1 MRGVRQAVFS
11 PLPPALTPVSLHQGD
26 HGSKVLKPMPT
37 GVVWAAGSVV
47 ETTIFL
53 KANHAGGWIYRLCKV
68 GENLTEVCSRLALL
82 TPADAQGAFACRP
95 QPAAASRWSIQCSP
109 HAPSTHTTAE
119 HLLTC
124 AHLHTCDHTNIQDC
138 FERTPVPFAEGM
150 SQVLRMHSGEETS
163 VEPVYLSEGTWPP
176 NSTWAMNPIPE
187 CCKSSCSLLA
197 CTFFSKA
204 GC

>member
-1 MRGVRQAVFS
+1 MLVGGSTDFARLERISQRFVHALLCLRQRTPKVPLLADHSQLRQA
-11 PLPPALTPVSLHQGD
+11 
-26 HGSKVLKPMPT
+26 
-37 GVVWAAGSVV
+37 
-47 ETTIFL
+47 
-53 KANHAGGWIYRLCKV
+53 GGQ
-68 GENLTEVCSRLALL
+68 S
-82 TPADAQGAFACRP
+82 
-95 QPAAASRWSIQCSP
+95 SCSP

-163 VEPVYLSEGTWPP
+163 VEPVYLSDGTWPP

-197 CTFFSKA
+197 CTLFLLYFFIFKK
-204 GC
+204 GRLLMC